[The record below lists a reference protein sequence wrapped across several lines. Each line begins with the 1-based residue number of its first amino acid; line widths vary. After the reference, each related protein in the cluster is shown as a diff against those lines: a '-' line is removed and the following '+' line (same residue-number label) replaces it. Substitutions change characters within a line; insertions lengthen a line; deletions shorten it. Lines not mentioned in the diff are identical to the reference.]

1 MFKQSS
7 RKWVIGTVH
16 INNENYNIR
25 ENSFGFDIYEE
36 MQLVSKSYEETF
48 YWSYFICTERVL
60 SKKEPK
66 TTNFTV
72 LAALLQFIIYGHHF
86 KSLQ

>member
-1 MFKQSS
+1 M
-7 RKWVIGTVH
+7 IGTVH

-72 LAALLQFIIYGHHF
+72 LAALLHFIIYGHHF